1 MRGRGGL
8 SRADHRGVRCK
19 LQIFPRGKA
28 QKPGQRGKMLLFQGI
43 VEPCDRIVVDQAAGI
58 DHAVVAVG
66 RFDAALVGLVCLDG
80 RAALGHGGHIAHGL
94 RKPLLL
100 FQHLC
105 RSGKRVDGGRRQ
117 HQLGRR
123 TIAPEQFQKRFQCAE
138 AGGKLQADLF
148 HGNFDVVVQ
157 FTETAIYCADPDCK
171 QKQ

>member
-1 MRGRGGL
+1 
-8 SRADHRGVRCK
+8 
-19 LQIFPRGKA
+19 
-28 QKPGQRGKMLLFQGI
+28 MLLFQGI

-66 RFDAALVGLVCLDG
+66 RFDAALVSLVCLNS
-80 RAALGHGGHIAHGL
+80 RAAFGHGGHIAHGL

-105 RSGKRVDGGRRQ
+105 RCGKRVDGGRRQ

-123 TIAPEQFQKRFQCAE
+123 AIAPEKLQKRFQCAE
-138 AGGKLQADLF
+138 AGGKLQTDLF

-157 FTETAIYCADPDCK
+157 LAETAIYCADPDCK